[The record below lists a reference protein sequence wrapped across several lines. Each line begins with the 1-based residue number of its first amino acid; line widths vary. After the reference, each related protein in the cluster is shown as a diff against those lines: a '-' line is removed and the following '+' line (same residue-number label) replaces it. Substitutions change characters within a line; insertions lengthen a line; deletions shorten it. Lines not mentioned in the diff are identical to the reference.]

1 MTGNGLRRRIVLDT
15 NLLVSGFISHTG
27 PPHALIQRWYDR
39 AFVIVVSPQLQ
50 SEYEEVLS
58 RPRLITH
65 HGLSQ
70 EQVEAFLIALSRDG
84 VMVEPSSVVPIEVRD
99 KKDERVLAAAIGGNA
114 DYLVTGDQD
123 LLTLAGDPRLGD
135 LKIVTARSFLDLL

>member
-1 MTGNGLRRRIVLDT
+1 MTENGMRWRIVLDT

-50 SEYEEVLS
+50 REYEDVLS

-65 HGLSQ
+65 HGLSR
-70 EQVEAFLIALSRDG
+70 EQVEAFFIALSQDG
-84 VMVEPSSVVPIEVRD
+84 VLVEPSSAVTIEVRD

-114 DYLVTGDQD
+114 DYLVTGDND
-123 LLTLAGDPRLGD
+123 LLTLAGDARLGD
-135 LKIVTARSFLDLL
+135 LKIVTARAFLDLL